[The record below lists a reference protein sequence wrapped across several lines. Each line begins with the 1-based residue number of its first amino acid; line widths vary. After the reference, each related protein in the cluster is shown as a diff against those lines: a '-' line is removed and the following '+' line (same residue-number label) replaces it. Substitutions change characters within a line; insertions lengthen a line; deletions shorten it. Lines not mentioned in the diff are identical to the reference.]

1 MRFGALYIFVLF
13 LSQYLPLVSAIYVDE
28 AYSSDYHHAL
38 IGAPKPHATF
48 FHRPT
53 AKSKGSLLY
62 SLSEEHFI
70 GAVNPKDGSLVWRQ
84 QLAPSSRNAS
94 RDGFLATFDGFDL
107 VISAVDGVI
116 QAWDAAD
123 GRIAW
128 EWQFPGKVKDLK
140 TFGKYTKGV
149 GVFLLTEEDNKGVV
163 RKLSAETG
171 SLVWQYE
178 DRKSVSC

>member
-1 MRFGALYIFVLF
+1 MRFGALYAIAIF
-13 LSQYLPLVSAIYVDE
+13 LSQSLPLVSTIYVDE

-62 SLSEEHFI
+62 SLSEEHFL

-107 VISAVDGVI
+107 IISAVNGAI
-116 QAWDAAD
+116 QAWDAAA
-123 GRIAW
+123 GRLAW
-128 EWQFPGKVKDLK
+128 EWRFSGKVKDLK
-140 TFGKYTKGV
+140 TSGKYTKGV
-149 GVFLLTEEDNKGVV
+149 EVFVLTEEDNKGVV

-178 DRKSVSC
+178 DKRLV